1 MSRSH
6 RKHCKFPICCVGTE
20 GMRKWK
26 RNCRQERRA
35 KEKAQMN
42 GIVQD
47 EEGYDEETCTPV
59 KYQKDKNM
67 SDWNLVL
74 TMATGVANLRKSLN
88 TCLTEK
94 FGRQKTNDLT

>member
-6 RKHCKFPICCVGTE
+6 RKYCKFPLCCVSTE

-26 RNCRQERRA
+26 KNCRQERRA

-67 SDWNLVL
+67 TDWSGPHDGYWRGEPKEIAEDMYDGKIWKVED
-74 TMATGVANLRKSLN
+74 K
-88 TCLTEK
+88 
-94 FGRQKTNDLT
+94 

>member
-20 GMRKWK
+20 GMRKRK
-26 RNCRQERRA
+26 RNCRQDSRA

-67 SDWNLVL
+67 TDWSGPHDGWWRGDPKEIAEHLFNGKIWK
-74 TMATGVANLRKSLN
+74 AEDK
-88 TCLTEK
+88 
-94 FGRQKTNDLT
+94 

>member
-67 SDWNLVL
+67 SDWSGPHDGYWRGEPKEIAED
-74 TMATGVANLRKSLN
+74 MYDGKIWKAGDK
-88 TCLTEK
+88 
-94 FGRQKTNDLT
+94 

>member
-6 RKHCKFPICCVGTE
+6 RKHCKLPICCVGTE

-26 RNCRQERRA
+26 KNCRQERRA

-42 GIVQD
+42 GIVHD
-47 EEGYDEETCTPV
+47 EEGYDEETCAPV

-67 SDWNLVL
+67 TDWSGPHDGYWRGDPKEI
-74 TMATGVANLRKSLN
+74 A
-88 TCLTEK
+88 E
-94 FGRQKTNDLT
+94 DLFDGKIWKAEDK

>member
-6 RKHCKFPICCVGTE
+6 RKHCKMPICSVSME
-20 GMRKWK
+20 RMRKWK
-26 RNCRQERRA
+26 KNCRQERRA

-67 SDWNLVL
+67 TDWSGPHDGYRHGDPKEIAEDL
-74 TMATGVANLRKSLN
+74 
-88 TCLTEK
+88 
-94 FGRQKTNDLT
+94 FGGKIWKVEDK

>member
-6 RKHCKFPICCVGTE
+6 RKHCKLPLCCVSME

-26 RNCRQERRA
+26 KNCRQERRA
-35 KEKAQMN
+35 KEKAQRN

-67 SDWNLVL
+67 TDWAGPHDGWWRGEPKEIAERLFDGKIWK
-74 TMATGVANLRKSLN
+74 AEDK
-88 TCLTEK
+88 
-94 FGRQKTNDLT
+94 

>member
-6 RKHCKFPICCVGTE
+6 RKHCKFPLCCVGTE

-26 RNCRQERRA
+26 KNCRQERRA

-67 SDWNLVL
+67 TDWSGPHDGWWRGDPKEIAEHLFDGKIWK
-74 TMATGVANLRKSLN
+74 AEDK
-88 TCLTEK
+88 
-94 FGRQKTNDLT
+94 

>member
-67 SDWNLVL
+67 TDWSGPHDGWWRGDPKEIAEHLFNGKIWK
-74 TMATGVANLRKSLN
+74 AEDK
-88 TCLTEK
+88 
-94 FGRQKTNDLT
+94 

>member
-67 SDWNLVL
+67 SDWSGPHDGYWRGEPKEIAED
-74 TMATGVANLRKSLN
+74 MYDGKIWKAEDK
-88 TCLTEK
+88 
-94 FGRQKTNDLT
+94 

>member
-1 MSRSH
+1 MGRSH
-6 RKHCKFPICCVGTE
+6 RKHCKMPICSVGTE

-26 RNCRQERRA
+26 KNCRQERRA

-67 SDWNLVL
+67 TDWSGPHDGWWRGDPKEIAEHLFDGKIWK
-74 TMATGVANLRKSLN
+74 AEDK
-88 TCLTEK
+88 
-94 FGRQKTNDLT
+94 

>member
-6 RKHCKFPICCVGTE
+6 RKHCKLPLCCVSME

-26 RNCRQERRA
+26 KNCRQERRA

-67 SDWNLVL
+67 TDWSGPHDGWWRGEPKEIAEHL
-74 TMATGVANLRKSLN
+74 
-88 TCLTEK
+88 
-94 FGRQKTNDLT
+94 FGGKIWKAEDK

>member
-42 GIVQD
+42 GITQD

-67 SDWNLVL
+67 TDWSGPHDGYWRGEPKEIAEHLFDGKIWK
-74 TMATGVANLRKSLN
+74 AEDK
-88 TCLTEK
+88 
-94 FGRQKTNDLT
+94 

>member
-6 RKHCKFPICCVGTE
+6 RKHCKLPICCVSTE

-26 RNCRQERRA
+26 KNCRQERRA

-42 GIVQD
+42 GITQG

-67 SDWNLVL
+67 TDWSGPHDGYWRGDPKEI
-74 TMATGVANLRKSLN
+74 A
-88 TCLTEK
+88 E
-94 FGRQKTNDLT
+94 DLFDGKIWKAEDK

>member
-67 SDWNLVL
+67 TDWSGPHDGWWRGDPKEIAEHLFDGKIWK
-74 TMATGVANLRKSLN
+74 AEDK
-88 TCLTEK
+88 
-94 FGRQKTNDLT
+94 

>member
-6 RKHCKFPICCVGTE
+6 RKHCKMPICSVGTE

-26 RNCRQERRA
+26 KNCRQERRA

-42 GIVQD
+42 GITQD
-47 EEGYDEETCTPV
+47 EEGYDEETGTPV

-67 SDWNLVL
+67 SDWSGPHDGYWRGEPKEIAED
-74 TMATGVANLRKSLN
+74 MYDGKIWKAEDK
-88 TCLTEK
+88 
-94 FGRQKTNDLT
+94 

>member
-67 SDWNLVL
+67 TDWSGPHDGYWRGEPKEIAED
-74 TMATGVANLRKSLN
+74 MYDGKIWKAGDK
-88 TCLTEK
+88 
-94 FGRQKTNDLT
+94 

>member
-6 RKHCKFPICCVGTE
+6 RKHCKLPICCVSTE

-26 RNCRQERRA
+26 KNCRQARRA

-42 GIVQD
+42 GITQD

-67 SDWNLVL
+67 TDWSGPHDGYWRGDPKEIAEHLFDGKIWK
-74 TMATGVANLRKSLN
+74 AEDK
-88 TCLTEK
+88 
-94 FGRQKTNDLT
+94 

>member
-6 RKHCKFPICCVGTE
+6 RKYCKFPLCRVSTE

-26 RNCRQERRA
+26 KNCRQERRA

-42 GIVQD
+42 SITQD

-67 SDWNLVL
+67 TDWSGPHDGYWRGDPKEIAEDL
-74 TMATGVANLRKSLN
+74 
-88 TCLTEK
+88 
-94 FGRQKTNDLT
+94 FGGKIWKVEDK

>member
-42 GIVQD
+42 GITQD

-67 SDWNLVL
+67 SDWSGPHDGCWRGEPKEIAERLFD
-74 TMATGVANLRKSLN
+74 G
-88 TCLTEK
+88 K
-94 FGRQKTNDLT
+94 FWKAEDK

>member
-6 RKHCKFPICCVGTE
+6 RKHCKLPLCCVSTE

-26 RNCRQERRA
+26 KNCRQARRA

-42 GIVQD
+42 GITQD

-67 SDWNLVL
+67 TDWSGPHDGYWRGDPKKI
-74 TMATGVANLRKSLN
+74 A
-88 TCLTEK
+88 E
-94 FGRQKTNDLT
+94 DLFDGKIWKAEDK

>member
-6 RKHCKFPICCVGTE
+6 RKHCKMPICSVGTE

-26 RNCRQERRA
+26 KNCRQERRA

-42 GIVQD
+42 GITQD

-59 KYQKDKNM
+59 G
-67 SDWNLVL
+67 SIRRTRTCLTGLVL
-74 TMATGVANLRKSLN
+74 TMATGVANLRKSLKI
-88 TCLTEK
+88 CMTEK
-94 FGRQKTNDLT
+94 FGRQRTNDLT

>member
-6 RKHCKFPICCVGTE
+6 PKHCRLPICCVGTE

-26 RNCRQERRA
+26 KNCRQERRA

-42 GIVQD
+42 GIIQD

-67 SDWNLVL
+67 TDWSGPHDGYRRGDPKEIAEDMYDGKIWKVED
-74 TMATGVANLRKSLN
+74 K
-88 TCLTEK
+88 
-94 FGRQKTNDLT
+94 

>member
-1 MSRSH
+1 MGRSH
-6 RKHCKFPICCVGTE
+6 RKHCKMPICSVGTE

-59 KYQKDKNM
+59 KYPKDKNM
-67 SDWNLVL
+67 SDWSGPHDGYWRGEPKEIAED
-74 TMATGVANLRKSLN
+74 MYDGKIWKAGDK
-88 TCLTEK
+88 
-94 FGRQKTNDLT
+94 

>member
-67 SDWNLVL
+67 TDWSGPHDGWWRGEPKEIAEHLFDGKIWK
-74 TMATGVANLRKSLN
+74 AEDK
-88 TCLTEK
+88 
-94 FGRQKTNDLT
+94 

>member
-6 RKHCKFPICCVGTE
+6 RKYCKLPICCVGTE

-26 RNCRQERRA
+26 KNCRQARRA

-42 GIVQD
+42 GITQD

-67 SDWNLVL
+67 TDWSGPHDGYWRGEPKEIAED
-74 TMATGVANLRKSLN
+74 MYDGKIWKAEDK
-88 TCLTEK
+88 
-94 FGRQKTNDLT
+94 

>member
-26 RNCRQERRA
+26 KNCRQERRA

-42 GIVQD
+42 GITQD

-67 SDWNLVL
+67 TDWSGPHDGWWRGDPKEIAEHLFNGKIWK
-74 TMATGVANLRKSLN
+74 AEDK
-88 TCLTEK
+88 
-94 FGRQKTNDLT
+94 

>member
-6 RKHCKFPICCVGTE
+6 RKHCKLPICCVSTE

-26 RNCRQERRA
+26 KNCRQKRRA

-42 GIVQD
+42 GITQD

-67 SDWNLVL
+67 TDWSGPHDGYRRGDPKEI
-74 TMATGVANLRKSLN
+74 A
-88 TCLTEK
+88 E
-94 FGRQKTNDLT
+94 DLFDGKIWKAEDK

>member
-1 MSRSH
+1 MGRSH
-6 RKHCKFPICCVGTE
+6 RKHCKMPICSVGTE

-26 RNCRQERRA
+26 KNCRQERRA

-42 GIVQD
+42 GITQD

-67 SDWNLVL
+67 TDWSGPHDGWWRGDPKEI
-74 TMATGVANLRKSLN
+74 A
-88 TCLTEK
+88 E
-94 FGRQKTNDLT
+94 DLYDGKIWKAEDK

>member
-42 GIVQD
+42 GITQD

-67 SDWNLVL
+67 TDWSGPCDGWWRGDPKEIAERLFNGKIWK
-74 TMATGVANLRKSLN
+74 AEDK
-88 TCLTEK
+88 
-94 FGRQKTNDLT
+94 

>member
-67 SDWNLVL
+67 SDWSGPHDGYWRGEPKEIAEDMYDVKIWK
-74 TMATGVANLRKSLN
+74 AEDK
-88 TCLTEK
+88 
-94 FGRQKTNDLT
+94 

>member
-42 GIVQD
+42 GITQD

-67 SDWNLVL
+67 TDWSGPHDGWWRGDPKEIAEHLFNGKIWK
-74 TMATGVANLRKSLN
+74 AEDK
-88 TCLTEK
+88 
-94 FGRQKTNDLT
+94 

>member
-1 MSRSH
+1 M
-6 RKHCKFPICCVGTE
+6 PICSVGTE

-26 RNCRQERRA
+26 KNCRQERRA

-42 GIVQD
+42 GITQD

-67 SDWNLVL
+67 SDWSGTHDGYWRGEPKEIAEDMYDGDEENLDVL
-74 TMATGVANLRKSLN
+74 FQAANQCMASLV
-88 TCLTEK
+88 
-94 FGRQKTNDLT
+94 D